1 MKSSQKATD
10 QQILDAYNKVH
21 NVWKAGELLGMCGQ
35 SVHERLKRL
44 GVNLNNRPFTEN
56 DFLILKEFY
65 TTHELKRGS
74 GELQEIADKLGRTK
88 QFISRK
94 AKQLGLTKKNRSLTE
109 KNIRIQ
115 AQKIKEY
122 IKIKGHPKGMLG
134 KHHTDEVKKIISKC
148 SIENFKKLTENQK
161 KQRIQKILQTRYEN
175 EIKNNS
181 YRELNRVK
189 ASWKQGHRLIDGK
202 DRFFRSSWEFNYA
215 LYLQYLKDN
224 QKIKEWYYE
233 SEIFYFKESKNNCY
247 AYKPDFKIINND
259 NSFYF
264 VEIKGWMD
272 SASKKKIENMKI
284 FYPEIKL
291 VVVDLEEYN
300 KFKKEW
306 HFKLKEWED

>member
-1 MKSSQKATD
+1 MKSNQKATD

-21 NVWKAGELLGMCGQ
+21 NVWKAGELLGMSGQ

-44 GVNLNNRPFTEN
+44 GVNLNNRPFSEN

-94 AKQLGLTKKNRSLTE
+94 AKQLGLTKQNRSLTE
-109 KNIRIQ
+109 KNIRIVG
-115 AQKIKEY
+115 QKVKEY
-122 IKIKGHPKGMLG
+122 IKNNGHPKGMLG
-134 KHHTDEVKKIISKC
+134 KHHTDEIKKIISKN
-148 SIENFKKLTENQK
+148 SIENFKKITENQK
-161 KQRIQKILQTRYEN
+161 AQRIQKILQTRYEN

-181 YRELNRVK
+181 HRELNRVK
-189 ASWKQGHRLIDGK
+189 ASWKQGHRFIGGK

-224 QKIKEWYYE
+224 EQIKEWYYE
-233 SEIFYFKESKNNCY
+233 PEIFYFKESKNNCY

-264 VEIKGWMD
+264 VEVKGWMD

-291 VVVDLEEYN
+291 IVVDSEEYN
-300 KFKKEW
+300 KLKKEW

>member
-1 MKSSQKATD
+1 MNTKLKATD
-10 QQILDAYNKVH
+10 QQIIDAYNKTH
-21 NVWKAGELLGMCGQ
+21 NIWKVGELLGMCGQ

-44 GVNLNNRPFTEN
+44 GVNLNNRPFTEK
-56 DFLILKEFY
+56 DFLTLKEFY

-109 KNIRIQ
+109 ENIRIR
-115 AQKIKEY
+115 AKKVKEY
-122 IKIKGHPKGMLG
+122 IKIKGHPKGFLG
-134 KHHTDEVKKIISKC
+134 KHHHFTK
-148 SIENFKKLTENQK
+148 NQK
-161 KQRIQKILQTRYEN
+161 AQIIQKILETRYKN
-175 EIKNNS
+175 EIKNHS
-181 YRELNRVK
+181 TREKSRVK
-189 ASWKQGHRLIDGK
+189 ASWKQGHRIIDGK

-224 QKIKEWYYE
+224 KNIKSWEYE
-233 SEIFYFKESKNNCY
+233 SEIFYFNESQNNCY
-247 AYKPDFKIINND
+247 AYKPDFKVINND

-264 VEIKGWMD
+264 LEIKGWMD
-272 SASKKKIENMKI
+272 KASKNKIENMGI

-291 VVVDLEEYN
+291 IVIDDKEYF

-306 HFKLKEWED
+306 QDKLKGWE

>member
-1 MKSSQKATD
+1 M
-10 QQILDAYNKVH
+10 
-21 NVWKAGELLGMCGQ
+21 
-35 SVHERLKRL
+35 
-44 GVNLNNRPFTEN
+44 
-56 DFLILKEFY
+56 
-65 TTHELKRGS
+65 
-74 GELQEIADKLGRTK
+74 
-88 QFISRK
+88 
-94 AKQLGLTKKNRSLTE
+94 
-109 KNIRIQ
+109 
-115 AQKIKEY
+115 
-122 IKIKGHPKGMLG
+122 
-134 KHHTDEVKKIISKC
+134 
-148 SIENFKKLTENQK
+148 
-161 KQRIQKILQTRYEN
+161 
-175 EIKNNS
+175 
-181 YRELNRVK
+181 
-189 ASWKQGHRLIDGK
+189 
-202 DRFFRSSWEFNYA
+202 
-215 LYLQYLKDN
+215 QYLKDN

>member
-21 NVWKAGELLGMCGQ
+21 NIWKAGELLGMCGQ

-44 GVNLNNRPFTEN
+44 GVSLNNRPFTEN

-109 KNIRIQ
+109 ENIKIQ
-115 AQKIKEY
+115 AQKIKDY

-134 KHHTDEVKKIISKC
+134 KHHTDEVKKIMSKC
-148 SIENFKKLTENQK
+148 SIENFKKLTESQK
-161 KQRIQKILQTRYEN
+161 IERIQKILKTRYKN

-181 YRELNRVK
+181 HREISRVK
-189 ASWKQGHRLIDGK
+189 ASWKQGHRFVGGK

-224 QKIKEWYYE
+224 EQIKEWYYE
-233 SEIFYFKESKNNCY
+233 PEIFYFKESKNNCY

-272 SASKKKIENMKI
+272 KASKNKIENMGI

-291 VVVDLEEYN
+291 IVIDDKEYF

-306 HFKLKEWED
+306 QDKLKGWED

>member
-1 MKSSQKATD
+1 MNTKLKATD
-10 QQILDAYNKVH
+10 QQIIDAYNKTH
-21 NVWKAGELLGMCGQ
+21 NIWKVGELLGMCGQ

-44 GVNLNNRPFTEN
+44 GVNLNNRPFTEK
-56 DFLILKEFY
+56 DFLTLKEFY

-94 AKQLGLTKKNRSLTE
+94 AKLLGLTVRNRKITEQNKNKHRKK
-109 KNIRIQ
+109 Q
-115 AQKIKEY
+115 KEY
-122 IKIKGHPKGMLG
+122 FKNHNHPKGMLG

-161 KQRIQKILQTRYEN
+161 TKRIQKILQTRYKN

-181 YRELNRVK
+181 HRELSRVK
-189 ASWKQGHRLIDGK
+189 ASWKQGYRFVGGK

-224 QKIKEWYYE
+224 EQIKEWYYE
-233 SEIFYFKESKNNCY
+233 PEIFYFKESKNNCY

-272 SASKKKIENMKI
+272 SASKNKIENMKV

-291 VVVDLEEYN
+291 VVVDSEKFN

>member
-1 MKSSQKATD
+1 MKSNQKATD
-10 QQILDAYNKVH
+10 QQILDAYNKTL
-21 NVWKAGELLGMCGQ
+21 NIWKAGELLGMCGQ

-65 TTHELKRGS
+65 ATHDFQRGS

-88 QFISRK
+88 QFVCRK
-94 AKQLGLTKKNRSLTE
+94 AKQLGLTKQNRPLTE
-109 KNIRIQ
+109 ENIRIH
-115 AQKIKEY
+115 AQKVKDY
-122 IKIKGHPKGMLG
+122 IKIKGHPKGFLG
-134 KHHTDEVKKIISKC
+134 KHH
-148 SIENFKKLTENQK
+148 NFTEE
-161 KQRIQKILQTRYEN
+161 QRAQITQKILKTRYEN

-181 YRELNRVK
+181 HRELSRAK
-189 ASWKQGHRLIDGK
+189 ASWKQGHRFIGGK
-202 DRFFRSSWEFNYA
+202 DRFFRSSWEYNYA

-264 VEIKGWMD
+264 IEVKGWMD
-272 SASKKKIENMKI
+272 SASKNKIENMKI
-284 FYPEIKL
+284 FYPEIEL
-291 VVVDLEEYN
+291 VVVDSEEYN

-306 HFKLKEWED
+306 HFKLKEWDD

>member
-1 MKSSQKATD
+1 MKSNQKATD

-21 NVWKAGELLGMCGQ
+21 NVWKVGELLGMCGQ

-109 KNIRIQ
+109 ENIRIH
-115 AQKIKEY
+115 AHKVKEY
-122 IKIKGHPKGMLG
+122 IKIKGHPKGFLG
-134 KHHTDEVKKIISKC
+134 KHHHFTK
-148 SIENFKKLTENQK
+148 NQK
-161 KQRIQKILQTRYEN
+161 AQIIQKILKTKYEN
-175 EIKNNS
+175 EIKNHS
-181 YRELNRVK
+181 TREKSREK
-189 ASWKQGHRLIDGK
+189 ASWKQGYRVIDGK
-202 DRFFRSSWEFNYA
+202 NKFFRSSWEFNYA

-224 QKIKEWYYE
+224 EQIKEWYYE
-233 SEIFYFKESKNNCY
+233 PEIFYFKESKNNCY

-272 SASKKKIENMKI
+272 SASKKKIENMKF

-291 VVVDLEEYN
+291 VVIDSEEYN

-306 HFKLKEWED
+306 HLKLKGWED

>member
-1 MKSSQKATD
+1 MKSNQKATD
-10 QQILDAYNKVH
+10 QQILDAYNEVH

-94 AKQLGLTKKNRSLTE
+94 AKQLGLTKQNRPLTE
-109 KNIRIQ
+109 ERIRTQ
-115 AQKIKEY
+115 AQKVKDY
-122 IKIKGHPKGMLG
+122 IRIKGHPKGMLG
-134 KHHTDEVKKIISKC
+134 KHHAIETKEIISKC
-148 SIENFKKLTENQK
+148 SKEYFKNLTENQK
-161 KQRIQKILQTRYEN
+161 AKIILKRLQARYEN
-175 EIKNNS
+175 KIKNN
-181 YRELNRVK
+181 RELGRVN
-189 ASWKQGHRLIDGK
+189 ASWKQGHRFIGGE

-224 QKIKEWYYE
+224 KQIQEWYYE
-233 SEIFYFKESKNNCY
+233 SEVFYFKESKNNCY
-247 AYKPDFKIINND
+247 AYNPDFKIINND

-272 SASKKKIENMKI
+272 SVSKKKIENMGI

-291 VVVDLEEYN
+291 IVIDDKEYF

-306 HFKLKEWED
+306 QDKLKGWED